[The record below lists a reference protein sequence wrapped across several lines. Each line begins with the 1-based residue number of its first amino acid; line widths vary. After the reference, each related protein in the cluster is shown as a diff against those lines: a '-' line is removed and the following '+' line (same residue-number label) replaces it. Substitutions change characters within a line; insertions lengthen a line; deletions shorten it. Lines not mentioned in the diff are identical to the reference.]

1 MRQGALSDFN
11 REGKVAQVAHSC
23 ASKTKNTSFTKN
35 FERWHAVHE
44 LDFLALVLSMRP
56 EFLALRA
63 DTAELNRRRLLYVE
77 EIERAKFFYNK
88 ISLKVEE
95 LGRPYMHPQTGIIT
109 LPKFK
114 KEKPPARIGRL
125 LDRMKKQSLAFEKV
139 RTCRLVFYGFE
150 LGLQQRAAPHI
161 QRLWRG
167 SRPRVAKILSV
178 GKAAR
183 LKELARMFL
192 TFHHLPKVQRTMI
205 QIIQDHH
212 KAVRIKLNNASRTLT
227 KNMRTFHK
235 KMDIYRWCMETL
247 NARIPIHRKRV
258 WASHVI
264 QSHYRKRLRY
274 KHTLEQLM
282 RYSNIKLEDERIA
295 LMGESDGERHKASNV
310 IQKWIPPYLK
320 KKHDFIEHLWPFLHP
335 QLAKFLL
342 KFDLAFE
349 AHHVLR
355 SLQQASW
362 KGKEAIQLERIK
374 RMRLENTSVLARS
387 MLSSK
392 RQPNKRERK
401 INERNDNTAQDPFNP
416 DPLPP
421 TVLPM
426 TGLFPHVGPTRPS
439 DFSRIVRFTSWN
451 FWLEI
456 EVLNKE
462 YWIPTLKQ
470 EDEED
475 FAVARGFIRWY
486 IGESPP
492 VRRPILVKYPVKGH
506 SRKRIKQLESAS
518 QMYGYNGFKAKKT
531 EDLLPREYCFTWIP
545 KEALC
550 ERCWS
555 FKNETP
561 NGFCAECDLAPS
573 YTRVKEN
580 TPSKMRNRFH
590 LTRSY
595 SSIRC
600 DIGLFIVH
608 CLFRCNTP
616 PLHVSRSQPFFQ
628 VWKSAVKGAH
638 KYIAQIERVGCT
650 TIGQLKTC
658 RLLDIGIPAR
668 LSMMIRK
675 MLWHI
680 DSVLNWMIDMCP
692 LRPSLIPPP
701 KPAPVDG
708 WDPNEDREF
717 RGDPRELE
725 MRPFSAPA
733 ATVKRKGVSRA
744 VKSASRRV
752 RSKPRP
758 ETSPAM
764 VSIQRRSKQS
774 RRRWRKKHKHRN
786 RSPSPGQRRLN
797 RRGSLESDREE
808 IVGSPSFGTVGMF
821 FPYPK
826 DSEELEGKS
835 ISGDILG
842 SFEVSP
848 QRRPGT
854 SQGLER
860 SGTVPMGAIP
870 PVFGHEGLRPGTAPI
885 KIDEMQGRENR
896 HGQRRP
902 RIRSASNGTR
912 NQKQYRSQSAARQIT
927 RLPPAMP
934 PRPGTIGGSPIRMKA
949 QTPISTAIRRSSS
962 RGNDMLGQN
971 TVSRPKY
978 TRPLTAPI
986 WRDPESSVGR

>member
-1 MRQGALSDFN
+1 
-11 REGKVAQVAHSC
+11 
-23 ASKTKNTSFTKN
+23 
-35 FERWHAVHE
+35 
-44 LDFLALVLSMRP
+44 
-56 EFLALRA
+56 
-63 DTAELNRRRLLYVE
+63 
-77 EIERAKFFYNK
+77 
-88 ISLKVEE
+88 
-95 LGRPYMHPQTGIIT
+95 
-109 LPKFK
+109 
-114 KEKPPARIGRL
+114 
-125 LDRMKKQSLAFEKV
+125 
-139 RTCRLVFYGFE
+139 
-150 LGLQQRAAPHI
+150 
-161 QRLWRG
+161 
-167 SRPRVAKILSV
+167 
-178 GKAAR
+178 
-183 LKELARMFL
+183 
-192 TFHHLPKVQRTMI
+192 
-205 QIIQDHH
+205 
-212 KAVRIKLNNASRTLT
+212 
-227 KNMRTFHK
+227 
-235 KMDIYRWCMETL
+235 
-247 NARIPIHRKRV
+247 
-258 WASHVI
+258 
-264 QSHYRKRLRY
+264 
-274 KHTLEQLM
+274 
-282 RYSNIKLEDERIA
+282 
-295 LMGESDGERHKASNV
+295 
-310 IQKWIPPYLK
+310 
-320 KKHDFIEHLWPFLHP
+320 
-335 QLAKFLL
+335 
-342 KFDLAFE
+342 
-349 AHHVLR
+349 
-355 SLQQASW
+355 
-362 KGKEAIQLERIK
+362 
-374 RMRLENTSVLARS
+374 
-387 MLSSK
+387 
-392 RQPNKRERK
+392 
-401 INERNDNTAQDPFNP
+401 
-416 DPLPP
+416 
-421 TVLPM
+421 
-426 TGLFPHVGPTRPS
+426 
-439 DFSRIVRFTSWN
+439 
-451 FWLEI
+451 
-456 EVLNKE
+456 
-462 YWIPTLKQ
+462 
-470 EDEED
+470 
-475 FAVARGFIRWY
+475 
-486 IGESPP
+486 
-492 VRRPILVKYPVKGH
+492 
-506 SRKRIKQLESAS
+506 
-518 QMYGYNGFKAKKT
+518 
-531 EDLLPREYCFTWIP
+531 
-545 KEALC
+545 
-550 ERCWS
+550 
-555 FKNETP
+555 
-561 NGFCAECDLAPS
+561 
-573 YTRVKEN
+573 
-580 TPSKMRNRFH
+580 
-590 LTRSY
+590 
-595 SSIRC
+595 
-600 DIGLFIVH
+600 
-608 CLFRCNTP
+608 
-616 PLHVSRSQPFFQ
+616 
-628 VWKSAVKGAH
+628 
-638 KYIAQIERVGCT
+638 
-650 TIGQLKTC
+650 
-658 RLLDIGIPAR
+658 
-668 LSMMIRK
+668 
-675 MLWHI
+675 
-680 DSVLNWMIDMCP
+680 MCP